1 MIKRLTIIEK
11 QFLIKNGKYFNNKNE
26 KIALINYTDNQLKT
40 ELEELNRNA
49 RSRFFEVIEDY
60 NLNNK
65 ADIIKFIT
73 EYLNNFS
80 KNELVDIINNNFSSF
95 NLSKLCIYQTKR
107 KLKVDISKNRFFKRS
122 EENGKYFK

>member
-1 MIKRLTIIEK
+1 MIKRITIIEK

-60 NLNNK
+60 NLTNK
-65 ADIIKFIT
+65 TDIIKFISN
-73 EYLNNFS
+73 YLENLG
-80 KNELVDIINNNFSSF
+80 KNELVEILNNNFNNFSF
-95 NLSKLCIYQTKR
+95 SKLGIYSTKR
-107 KLKVDISKNRFFKRS
+107 KLKVDMSKNRFYK
-122 EENGKYFK
+122 GGDKI